1 MSSGVWLP
9 FCNHKDMR
17 KSEQVE
23 YLFSKVRGMRR
34 EEAWGFQ
41 IRESLYSP
49 YWLNIFN
56 LKIWTLRCSKIKNA
70 LGVVC
75 WHSEDFRGCWGVGS
89 VAKRADCCTRVKK
102 WVQISSIHVKTRCGQ
117 ALVTPTL
124 GGWRCL
130 QGSAEHREMSIS
142 RDGERLKRINKVIR

>member
-1 MSSGVWLP
+1 MRLP
-9 FCNHKDMR
+9 
-17 KSEQVE
+17 
-23 YLFSKVRGMRR
+23 
-34 EEAWGFQ
+34 
-41 IRESLYSP
+41 
-49 YWLNIFN
+49 
-56 LKIWTLRCSKIKNA
+56 T
-70 LGVVC
+70 
-75 WHSEDFRGCWGVGS
+75 GS
-89 VAKRADCCTRVKK
+89 VWPAGETHPSGEVQMNGFTQNVSSWRLEGTSQEEQGEASGRRKCGTRADCCTRVKK